1 MLLLNKIYE
10 MFNVFFVIS
19 NLCFNLL
26 FFTHGYFLF
35 RYSVMKLLENSH
47 NLLAKVGVGAWW
59 KSWSFKLNRFLYYWP
74 SSSTTG
80 FIKISNKASTN
91 FLLQCIFHH
100 HYFACFPNA
109 SLNSIRYFSIWY
121 LLWCVQFSLF
131 YCFTS
136 HLRMRLNLV
145 LKLR

>member
-1 MLLLNKIYE
+1 MNLIYIYIYISSFIIVWWNFE
-10 MFNVFFVIS
+10 SQSTTYRKLVAIPARAPQILINVIM
-19 NLCFNLL
+19 
-26 FFTHGYFLF
+26 YF
-35 RYSVMKLLENSH
+35 
-47 NLLAKVGVGAWW
+47 LAKVEAWW